1 MPQLI
6 DLSTFGSEEGKLT
19 VFEKIL
25 PGDLKR
31 VFYIY
36 GVLGDQE
43 RAKHGHI
50 NASNALIAVAGS
62 CRIRV
67 TQSGKQEETFILSS
81 PSQALILP
89 PGDWHVMDQFTPDAV
104 LLVMSNQYYD
114 KNDYF
119 FEKP

>member
-6 DLSTFGSEEGKLT
+6 ELSAHGSEEGRLT

-25 PGDLKR
+25 PGDIRR

-36 GVLGDQE
+36 GVTPEQE
-43 RAKHGHI
+43 RAKHGHKK
-50 NASNALIAVAGS
+50 AWNALVSVAGS

-67 TQSGKQEETFILSS
+67 THNQQEDTYILDS
-81 PSQALILP
+81 PTKCLVLS
-89 PGDWHVMDQFTPDAV
+89 PGDWHVMDQFSEGAV
-104 LLVMSNQYYD
+104 LLVMSNEYYD

-119 FEKP
+119 LDKP